1 VALPQHECH
10 IVLSVSP
17 HGSQDQVFYTL
28 QPLPYNIKVKIQIRI
43 IKKKKKSD
51 LRVSRNEKLTHVK
64 QLREVPHLQPTTR
77 DQTHLKNDVHNS
89 PPFLNSIS

>member
-43 IKKKKKSD
+43 IKKKKKWSKSIQEWKTNPCEATKGSSPSATYD
-51 LRVSRNEKLTHVK
+51 KR
-64 QLREVPHLQPTTR
+64 P
-77 DQTHLKNDVHNS
+77 NS
-89 PPFLNSIS
+89 S

>member
-1 VALPQHECH
+1 MSHSAFSITTRIPGSS
-10 IVLSVSP
+10 VLYTSTS
-17 HGSQDQVFYTL
+17 TL
-28 QPLPYNIKVKIQIRI
+28 QYQSQNTNQNHK
-43 IKKKKKSD
+43 KKKKKSD

>member
-1 VALPQHECH
+1 MSHSAFSITTRIPGSS
-10 IVLSVSP
+10 VLYTSTS
-17 HGSQDQVFYTL
+17 TL
-28 QPLPYNIKVKIQIRI
+28 QYQSQNTNQNH
-43 IKKKKKSD
+43 KKKSD

-64 QLREVPHLQPTTR
+64 QLREFPHLQPTTR